1 MNEIKLPNITCSTFA
16 DWLDDHNKNKQSK
29 QSKQS
34 SNKLI
39 LIIDKDTNTIEKYNS
54 IEQAYYFTTAK
65 DSNTNF

>member
-16 DWLDDHNKNKQSK
+16 DWLDEHNKNKQC
-29 QSKQS
+29 KQS

-54 IEQAYYFTTAK
+54 IEQAYYFSFPK

>member
-16 DWLDDHNKNKQSK
+16 DWLEDHNKNK